1 MTRVGTSAIML
12 GVAFLAYFYSRVIE
26 LGHAILMPWEL
37 F

>member
-1 MTRVGTSAIML
+1 MTKVGVSAILL

-26 LGHAILMPWEL
+26 LVHTVLMPWEL